1 MSAHRE
7 NGEVATSVT
16 AENLKLIAEL
26 HRRQGEMYAGGP
38 AGPVAD
44 LLADNIVWHVPGT
57 SPIAGEHRGW
67 EAVLRYFALRRDLA
81 RETMR
86 MHPGEVLAD
95 GEAVVQLVDGA
106 VLLDGEEVG
115 WRTAGVY
122 RVERGRVREVWLVPL
137 DLDLFD
143 RIWTMLGRAAA

>member
-1 MSAHRE
+1 M
-7 NGEVATSVT
+7 GESETSVS
-16 AENLKLIAEL
+16 AENVKLVAEL
-26 HRRQGEMYAGGP
+26 QRLQAEMYAGGP
-38 AGPVAD
+38 AGPVAE
-44 LLADNIVWHVPGT
+44 LLADDIVWHVPGT

-67 EAVLRYFALRRDLA
+67 EAVLRYFARRRELA

-86 MHPGEVLAD
+86 MYPGEVLAD

-106 VLLDGEEVG
+106 VLLDGEEVN

-122 RVERGRVREVWLVPL
+122 RVARGRVQEVWLVPL

-143 RIWTMLGRAAA
+143 RIWTMLGRIAH

>member
-7 NGEVATSVT
+7 SGQAVTSATV
-16 AENLKLIAEL
+16 ENLKLVAEL
-26 HRRQGEMYAGGP
+26 HRLQGEMYAGGP
-38 AGPVAD
+38 AGPVAE

-67 EAVLRYFALRRDLA
+67 EAVLRYFVLRRELA

-86 MHPGEVLAD
+86 MSPGEVLAD

-106 VLLDGEEVG
+106 VLLGGEEVG

-143 RIWTMLGRAAA
+143 RIWNLLGRAGG